1 MRLVLNEMWSAEI
14 ARQLRGRG
22 FDVVAATEVP
32 RRYRGVPDD
41 EFFRRA
47 QEDGRA
53 VVTDNIRD
61 FMAIVAERASR
72 GEPHCGVVF
81 ALRPAFDRAQPGVVG
96 KMTTA
101 LDALLRGVEEAA
113 PSAVLF
119 LRA

>member
-1 MRLVLNEMWSAEI
+1 MWSAEI

-22 FDVVAATEVP
+22 FDVVAATEAP
-32 RRYRGVPDD
+32 RRYRGIPDE

-47 QEDGRA
+47 QEDDRA

-61 FMAIVAERASR
+61 SMAIVAERASR

-81 ALRPAFDRAQPGVVG
+81 ALRPAFDRARPGVVG
-96 KMTTA
+96 TMTTA
-101 LDALLRGVEEAA
+101 LDALLRGAEEAA

-119 LRA
+119 LRG